1 MNKEELNKLGHF
13 KTSLKQ
19 IRYEFAKNAS
29 GQFQADDYPNH
40 IEKYSD
46 IRSHCDD
53 CAGTNI
59 RRVNCQVTN
68 CPFFPYRNGKNP
80 FHGGN
85 GQSARGVALG

>member
-1 MNKEELNKLGHF
+1 MEEETLSKLGHH

-29 GQFQADDYPNH
+29 GQFQADDYPHH

-46 IRSHCDD
+46 IKYHCGN
-53 CAGTNI
+53 CAGSPST
-59 RRVNCQVTN
+59 RKNCQVTN
-68 CPFFPYRNGKNP
+68 CPFWPYRNGTNP

-85 GQSARGVALG
+85 GQSVRGVASG